1 MRRFEPK
8 PRSCLDRRSKRRDP
22 TPRSGARAHGSECS
36 SETAVPP
43 RAASLDPRATDN
55 HRSGIRRKGSES
67 CGITRKTWS
76 ARSKRPPYM
85 ERTARIPDT
94 PPSPPRSPC
103 GRMAAPESGPPG
115 LAVSCPAQ
123 TAGAMDV
130 SGGPAS
136 RGAASSRRRG
146 GGLSHRRRP
155 GPHGRPQRARGADTG
170 PPQPGHR
177 PERKGGVLPRKC
189 AVMIPGRVEI

>member
-146 GGLSHRRRP
+146 GGLVPQAAP
-155 GPHGRPQRARGADTG
+155 GASRAATARQRGRYGPTPTRAPAREERGCITAQVRGND
-170 PPQPGHR
+170 PW
-177 PERKGGVLPRKC
+177 
-189 AVMIPGRVEI
+189 